1 MPYSFAA
8 IIGGKLLKAVR
19 NNELTKVEE
28 ILVTGVI
35 DAEKEFALVE
45 ASEKGF
51 IEIVR
56 LLISSGVNL
65 DRERVLA
72 RGNAL
77 RQAAWEGHDEIV
89 RLLLKAG
96 ANVRLDPENYRDE
109 TALILAVQEGHF
121 NVVKTLVEAGANV
134 NEIRIGKYALLS
146 AALEGYEEIFNYL
159 LPLTNVELIQEAY
172 NELDKEIRRRWR
184 EENADELVND
194 LTSAI
199 FNDDL
204 DRAKQIIN
212 DNDNVNASDFD
223 EHGVTPLFCAMRKDS
238 IELARLMLEAGAD
251 PDKGIEEEGTTPLMI
266 LPGMRWKQDS
276 LAVLSLLLNAGADV
290 NAKDIENGR
299 SVLMNL
305 ISFPIFT
312 EDWIFSKDGDR
323 GEKQREV
330 KYKVIRTLL
339 EHGAD
344 INAVDNM
351 GKSVLDFAKDT
362 EDLEIIELLNNSK
375 NEEPITDD

>member
-1 MPYSFAA
+1 MSCSFAD
-8 IIGGKLLKAVR
+8 IRGGKLFHAVR
-19 NNELTKVEE
+19 NNDLPKVQE

-96 ANVRLDPENYRDE
+96 ANVRLEPDNYRDE

-121 NVVKTLVEAGANV
+121 NVIKTLVEAGANV

-172 NELDKEIRRRWR
+172 NELDKGIRRRWR

-194 LTSAI
+194 LTNAI
-199 FNDDL
+199 YNQDINL
-204 DRAKQIIN
+204 VKQILN
-212 DNDNVNASDFD
+212 DRDRFNVSDFD
-223 EHGVTPLFCAMRKDS
+223 EYGCTPLWWAVCRDS
-238 IELARLMLEAGAD
+238 IELIQLMLEAGAN
-251 PDKGIEEEGTTPLMI
+251 PDRGCEEDGRTPLMR
-266 LPGMRWKQDS
+266 LPNLRWNQKS
-276 LAVLSLLLNAGADV
+276 LEIMSLLLDAGANV
-290 NAKDIENGR
+290 NAKDFENGR

-305 ISFPIFT
+305 IDFPVFS
-312 EDWIFSKDGDR
+312 EDSIFSKDPYP
-323 GEKQREV
+323 GEQQREV
-330 KYKVIRTLL
+330 KYKAIQTLL
-339 EHGAD
+339 KHGAD
-344 INAVDNM
+344 INAVDHL

-362 EDLEIIELLNNSK
+362 KDVELIELIENSR
-375 NEEPITDD
+375 NE